1 MIDKVNVNKDPA
13 LADLGAR
20 NLAAASLL
28 LQRHRMNVQKRS
40 GRLEIQSIHGAMCG
54 PADEV
59 RDGVTLVTPVP
70 VTCIHSVC
78 RAVDAAKP

>member
-13 LADLGAR
+13 LSDLGAR

-40 GRLEIQSIHGAMCG
+40 GR
-54 PADEV
+54 V
-59 RDGVTLVTPVP
+59 
-70 VTCIHSVC
+70 
-78 RAVDAAKP
+78 